1 MKEEFTTEMHAELI
15 GKEVSNFDLKVM
27 GVYGAVARGVAL
39 TDALKRY
46 EITRE
51 QYEKNIERVLST

>member
-27 GVYGAVARGVAL
+27 GVYGAVARGVSIEE
-39 TDALKRY
+39 ALKRY
-46 EITRE
+46 ELTLE
-51 QYEKNIERVLST
+51 QYEKNIDRVLST

>member
-27 GVYGAVARGVAL
+27 GVYGAVARGVSIEE
-39 TDALKRY
+39 ALKRY
-46 EITRE
+46 GITRE
-51 QYEKNIERVLST
+51 QYEKNIDRVLST